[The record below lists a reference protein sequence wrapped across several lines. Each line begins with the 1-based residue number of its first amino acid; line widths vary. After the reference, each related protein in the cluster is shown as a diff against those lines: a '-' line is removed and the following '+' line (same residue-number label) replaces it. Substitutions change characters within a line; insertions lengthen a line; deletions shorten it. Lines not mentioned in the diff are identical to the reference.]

1 MLERLRVKLY
11 ADGADLTE
19 MLALARLPAIA
30 GFTTNPTLMRKAG
43 VRDYRKF
50 AGEVLRMIPDR
61 PVSFGVCSDEVVA
74 MEREAREIASWGEH
88 VYVKVPVTD
97 TAGRSTAAVVRRLA
111 GSGVKLNVTAIL
123 TLAQVRAVA
132 AALAGG
138 PSAIVSVFAGRIAD
152 TGRDPIPDMA
162 AAVEILRPWPALE
175 LLWASPREILNVV
188 QADQVGCHI
197 ITVTGDLLRKIGILG
212 RDLTEYSLETVRMF
226 QDDARDAGLTLD

>member
-123 TLAQVRAVA
+123 TLAQVREVA

-162 AAVEILRPWPALE
+162 AAVEVLRPWPALE